1 MIISRLCQT
10 LPYGQSYENDLLFW
24 SDILIGYSHNDTPE
38 TAGFLKMYYKKGDV
52 IVSEKSFGLL
62 EGLSGIGLTLIGLLY
77 KEQAW
82 DELFL
87 LS

>member
-1 MIISRLCQT
+1 
-10 LPYGQSYENDLLFW
+10 
-24 SDILIGYSHNDTPE
+24 
-38 TAGFLKMYYKKGDV
+38 MYYKKGDV